1 MKAHEEF
8 MAKAMKVMRIAVL
21 SYTELKEKLNKT
33 QEMMN
38 SALNLMEEAYAKPDP
53 GPFVRPDNLEENEF
67 LIVERNCV
75 EVYTKDKYLPTPMPK
90 DCVATPIHP
99 WISVKERMPE
109 EYLPVL
115 TTNGYSTYQNR
126 CWAKGSWW
134 SGGARIP
141 ASNITHWMPI
151 PKPPEVSHD

>member
-33 QEMMN
+33 QEMMD

-67 LIVERNCV
+67 LIVEQNYI
-75 EVYTKDKYLPTPMPK
+75 EVYTKDKYLPTPIPVG
-90 DCVATPIHP
+90 CVATPINP
-99 WISVKERMPE
+99 WLSVKLGLPDPCD
-109 EYLPVL
+109 PVL
-115 TTNGYSTYQNR
+115 VTDGQKVFEAHWESGTGFVI
-126 CWAKGSWW
+126 
-134 SGGARIP
+134 SGGLKVLN
-141 ASNITHWMPI
+141 NITHWMPL
-151 PKPPEVSHD
+151 PNPPGGVT